1 MEQNSQTTHVAR
13 TGLDVPLPGAPAAAV
28 EDGRQ
33 VKSVALLASDYIG
46 LRPKFHVKEGDVVAR
61 AQLLFEDRKVE
72 GARFTSPASG
82 RVAAIHRGEKRA
94 FQSLVIALDDD
105 ELSGQDAPQAPMGS
119 LSRKNPAQLSAEE
132 VRAAL
137 VESGLWTALRARPF
151 GRVPA
156 PMGPKP
162 RAVFVTAMSTDPGRP
177 DFALVLR
184 DREQFLKAGLAA
196 LVQLVGAGRVHFC
209 RATGQPLPGE
219 QVSGVVVHEFQGP
232 HPAGTVGF
240 HIHTVDPV
248 GPERMHYYLGAQD
261 AADMGELLLSGRLPI
276 SRVVGLG
283 GPGAVRPRH
292 LRTRI
297 GASLDALLEEE
308 LSPGSQRVL
317 SGSVL
322 SGREARGEI
331 HGYLGRY
338 HNQIAALSDDAP
350 RRFLGWLEPGSR
362 RFSHTR
368 LFLSA
373 LLRPRDLAF
382 STELHGGKRALV
394 PTGAYERVMPFEMM
408 PNFLLRAI
416 LAGDVETAEELGVL
430 ELEEEDLALCSLVC
444 PSKIEYGP
452 ALRDML
458 TRIEK
463 EG

>member
-1 MEQNSQTTHVAR
+1 
-13 TGLDVPLPGAPAAAV
+13 
-28 EDGRQ
+28 
-33 VKSVALLASDYIG
+33 
-46 LRPKFHVKEGDVVAR
+46 
-61 AQLLFEDRKVE
+61 
-72 GARFTSPASG
+72 
-82 RVAAIHRGEKRA
+82 
-94 FQSLVIALDDD
+94 
-105 ELSGQDAPQAPMGS
+105 
-119 LSRKNPAQLSAEE
+119 
-132 VRAAL
+132 
-137 VESGLWTALRARPF
+137 
-151 GRVPA
+151 
-156 PMGPKP
+156 
-162 RAVFVTAMSTDPGRP
+162 
-177 DFALVLR
+177 
-184 DREQFLKAGLAA
+184 
-196 LVQLVGAGRVHFC
+196 
-209 RATGQPLPGE
+209 
-219 QVSGVVVHEFQGP
+219 
-232 HPAGTVGF
+232 
-240 HIHTVDPV
+240 
-248 GPERMHYYLGAQD
+248 MHYYLGAQD